1 MNLAK
6 LKEQVIAELSSIG
19 YTLYELEYVKEDK
32 RNILRVYIDKEIDQ
46 ISIDDCEVASR
57 HLSDYLDQIDPIPEE
72 YYLEVSSPGAERELR
87 TDKDIKKHLG
97 FHVQVTTFE
106 QTLEGVLFEAY
117 DNSIIL
123 QIKGKNVTISKID
136 IQKIRLAIKF

>member
-6 LKEQVIAELSSIG
+6 LRDQVISELQTVSYS
-19 YTLYELEYVKEDK
+19 LYDLEYVKEGK
-32 RNILRVYIDKEIDQ
+32 RNILRVYIDKEKGE

-57 HLSDYLDQIDPIPEE
+57 HLSDFLDKTDPIPEE

-87 TDKDIKKHLG
+87 TDKDLEKHVG
-97 FHVQVTTFE
+97 FYVHLETFE
-106 QTLEGVLFEAY
+106 QTLEGILFQVYE
-117 DNSIIL
+117 NSIII
-123 QIKGKNVTISKID
+123 QIKGKNTTISKID